1 MKHYHKLSLFGLIL
15 AVIWSATI
23 YYFYS
28 SIIQTEKDNIYKTA
42 QKEAEVAFE
51 KDLTYRRWVAGLGG
65 LYAEISPKLPPNE
78 YLNVPFR
85 DLTTVEG
92 KKLTMINPAY
102 MMRMVYGLMN
112 KEAGL
117 HGHITSLTPIRPE
130 NAPAAWEA
138 EALKSFRTNPVD
150 YYQISTEN
158 GKPILHFMRPMKTQK
173 ICLKCHASQGYK
185 EGDLRGGISVTV
197 PMAKYQQA
205 MLTFIDETTT
215 SFTIIWFT
223 GILFIVVGFYFLAK
237 YERDRSRTEQ
247 ELAKTK
253 NYLANIINSMP
264 SILVGVDPNGKV
276 THWNME
282 AEKFSNQR
290 YQDVVGSPLTEALP
304 IMQDELE
311 KILQAMRNK
320 VIETDSIQTRID
332 GGLTRYDDI
341 TIYPLIANG
350 VQGAVI
356 RIDDVTERIYLEQMM
371 IQSEKMMSVGGLA
384 AGMAHEIN
392 NPLAGIL
399 GHAQNIHKRLLSDMK
414 ANKSAAEECGITFE
428 QLQEYMQKRDIR
440 KMIEGIIESGKR
452 AAKIVSN
459 MLNFSRKSE
468 KENAYYRMDELLDS
482 TIELAANDYNL
493 KKQYDFRQ
501 IKIVRQYAEELP
513 PVYCDGNEIQQVFLN
528 LLKNGAEAMNEK
540 EYEQGEPEFICRIQ
554 KDKDMAVIEIEDNG
568 PGIIVSPKSRI
579 FDPFFTTKGVGRG
592 TGLGLSVSYFIITD
606 QHGGAM
612 KVDSVPGE
620 WTRFTIELPLP

>member
-1 MKHYHKLSLFGLIL
+1 
-15 AVIWSATI
+15 
-23 YYFYS
+23 
-28 SIIQTEKDNIYKTA
+28 
-42 QKEAEVAFE
+42 
-51 KDLTYRRWVAGLGG
+51 
-65 LYAEISPKLPPNE
+65 
-78 YLNVPFR
+78 
-85 DLTTVEG
+85 
-92 KKLTMINPAY
+92 
-102 MMRMVYGLMN
+102 
-112 KEAGL
+112 
-117 HGHITSLTPIRPE
+117 
-130 NAPAAWEA
+130 
-138 EALKSFRTNPVD
+138 
-150 YYQISTEN
+150 
-158 GKPILHFMRPMKTQK
+158 
-173 ICLKCHASQGYK
+173 
-185 EGDLRGGISVTV
+185 
-197 PMAKYQQA
+197 
-205 MLTFIDETTT
+205 
-215 SFTIIWFT
+215 
-223 GILFIVVGFYFLAK
+223 
-237 YERDRSRTEQ
+237 
-247 ELAKTK
+247 
-253 NYLANIINSMP
+253 
-264 SILVGVDPNGKV
+264 
-276 THWNME
+276 
-282 AEKFSNQR
+282 
-290 YQDVVGSPLTEALP
+290 
-304 IMQDELE
+304 MQDELE

-320 VIETDSIQTRID
+320 DIETDSIQTRID

-513 PVYCDGNEIQQVFLN
+513 PVYCDGNEIQQVSLTF
-528 LLKNGAEAMNEK
+528 
-540 EYEQGEPEFICRIQ
+540 
-554 KDKDMAVIEIEDNG
+554 
-568 PGIIVSPKSRI
+568 
-579 FDPFFTTKGVGRG
+579 
-592 TGLGLSVSYFIITD
+592 
-606 QHGGAM
+606 
-612 KVDSVPGE
+612 
-620 WTRFTIELPLP
+620 